1 MHELLSKNQKYIL
14 EVIFH
19 NKPPR
24 PPCHQH
30 VIEEKPV
37 VRPVGCWAA
46 WEGGAGSVP
55 GTACMA
61 GLDPLLAQAL

>member
-1 MHELLSKNQKYIL
+1 MCSQNAATGSKTAN
-14 EVIFH
+14 ERT
-19 NKPPR
+19 N
-24 PPCHQH
+24 HQSGRG
-30 VIEEKPV
+30 IEQKPV